1 MNVQQYTYE
10 FENMKFKPGQVQR
23 MFLHVPE
30 GATWAGILLFSN
42 MCVKENLKGLAF
54 DEIVPQV
61 SH

>member
-1 MNVQQYTYE
+1 
-10 FENMKFKPGQVQR
+10 MKFKPGQVQR

-42 MCVKENLKGLAF
+42 TCVIENLKGLAF
-54 DEIVPQV
+54 VKIVPQV